1 MKMSDICTS
10 EFFGYVSTRLASL
23 DYTHLSSYVSG
34 HTDSLIM
41 NIELN
46 FDMNAMEYFHD
57 WDIRHL
63 AYFFADKY
71 ANSLDRVL
79 QALEINYGVLDN
91 TDVTTTEN
99 IKTVG
104 NDNLTHGKT
113 LTKGGNDTD
122 SHRGNDLNES
132 HLTNDLAEG
141 FSTTYDDAT
150 IQNTNYRPTQKNTH
164 KADSSS
170 MNTYNSDIQ
179 HNYNSNI
186 TASGTDSRDTEE
198 TVNRGTHR
206 KGNIGITP
214 NQRLV
219 ELELSLRAKNG
230 FFNYITSMLVETFSS
245 GVWGDE

>member
-1 MKMSDICTS
+1 
-10 EFFGYVSTRLASL
+10 
-23 DYTHLSSYVSG
+23 
-34 HTDSLIM
+34 M

-46 FDMNAMEYFHD
+46 FDMEAMEYFAD
-57 WDIRHL
+57 WDSRDL
-63 AYFFADKY
+63 AFFFADKY

-99 IKTVG
+99 VRTVG
-104 NDNLTHGKT
+104 SDDLTHGKT
-113 LTKGGNDTD
+113 LTKGGVDTD
-122 SHRGNDLNES
+122 SHRGNDSNQS

-150 IQNTNYRPTQKNTH
+150 TPDTNYRPTQKNTH
-164 KADSSS
+164 VADSSS
-170 MNTYNSDIQ
+170 QNTYNSDIQ
-179 HNYNSNI
+179 HNYQSNV

-219 ELELSLRAKNG
+219 ELELSLRAKNR

-245 GVWGDE
+245 GVWW

>member
-1 MKMSDICTS
+1 MSDICTD
-10 EFFGYVSTRLASL
+10 EFFSHVSHRVLTLS
-23 DYTHLSSYVSG
+23 YTDLSNYIEANG
-34 HTDSLIM
+34 DSLAV
-41 NIELN
+41 NIALN
-46 FDMNAMEYFHD
+46 FDMDALNCFDD

-79 QALEINYGVLDN
+79 KALEINYGVLDN

-99 IKTVG
+99 IRTVG
-104 NDNLTHGKT
+104 SDDLTHGKT

-122 SHRGNDLNES
+122 SHRGNDLNQS

-150 IQNTNYRPTQKNTH
+150 TPNTNYRPTQKNTH
-164 KADSSS
+164 VADSSS

-179 HNYNSNI
+179 HNYQSNI

-219 ELELSLRAKNG
+219 ELELSLRAKNR

-245 GVWGDE
+245 GVWSDE